1 MVDFSVGFDTQK
13 EDDVCKEMVEQ
24 IPGTILEMVEGTRG
38 GEEQAIGASVVK
50 GNWYATDVRGGTET
64 EISGQIIQDLWLDA
78 QMLSEE
84 PHNARTSDTYI
95 MHTHPSGLAGMSFN
109 DVASAIEGAKKAS
122 PITGNFVITEHRG
135 RVKINGVT
143 LKDKYKVTRQ
153 KRMEMGDI
161 DTLMAT
167 KMRITQA
174 VDEGIISHNKGK
186 SELMEDMVGILDTCS
201 YIVSIADLE
210 NRARQNG

>member
-24 IPGTILEMVEGTRG
+24 IPGTILEMIEGTRG

-78 QMLSEE
+78 QALSEE

-109 DVASAIEGAKKAS
+109 DVASAIEGAKRR
-122 PITGNFVITEHRG
+122 H
-135 RVKINGVT
+135 
-143 LKDKYKVTRQ
+143 Q
-153 KRMEMGDI
+153 
-161 DTLMAT
+161 
-167 KMRITQA
+167 
-174 VDEGIISHNKGK
+174 
-186 SELMEDMVGILDTCS
+186 
-201 YIVSIADLE
+201 
-210 NRARQNG
+210 